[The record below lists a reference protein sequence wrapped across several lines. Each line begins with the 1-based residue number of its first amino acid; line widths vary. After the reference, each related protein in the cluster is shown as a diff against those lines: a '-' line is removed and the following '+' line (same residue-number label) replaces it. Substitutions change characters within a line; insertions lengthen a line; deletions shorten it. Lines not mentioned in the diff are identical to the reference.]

1 MPSSH
6 RPARI
11 AALIG
16 GLVTLAMAV
25 VVPAAPAW
33 AHNELT
39 TSTPTDGA
47 HLATPPGQVV
57 LTFAQGLDQ
66 RYTQIVVTDTHREPM
81 PAKPPTVSGTS
92 AILDIE
98 GDLPDDVYTV
108 AYRVVSPDGH
118 PVQGALTF
126 SVGAATAAAVSPSD
140 APVAA
145 APAAESQSD
154 LPTAALVAAVAA
166 AAVAIA
172 GGWAFWRYR
181 AGAR

>member
-6 RPARI
+6 RPART

-16 GLVTLAMAV
+16 GLVTLALAV
-25 VVPAAPAW
+25 VLPAAPAW

-47 HLATPPGQVV
+47 NLSAPPRQVV
-57 LTFAQGLDQ
+57 LTFAQRLDP
-66 RYTQIVVTDTHREPM
+66 RYTQIVVTDGHREPM
-81 PAKPPTVSGTS
+81 PAKLPTVSGMS
-92 AILDIE
+92 ASLDLE
-98 GDLPDDVYTV
+98 GDLPDGGYTV

-126 SVGAATAAAVSPSD
+126 SVGPPTNAASPSD

-145 APAAESQSD
+145 PSASASH
-154 LPTAALVAAVAA
+154 LPVAVVVAAVAA
-166 AAVAIA
+166 TLLAVA
-172 GGWAFWRYR
+172 GGWALRRNRVR
-181 AGAR
+181 AR